1 MTKTEAVVR
10 SIFGITRTDI
20 RPLICAVDVAIE
32 LMFIKGVPMDDILV
46 TKDIYPAV
54 AQKLGGCS
62 SKVVS
67 RNIERLA
74 NRCWD
79 ILVSTGRVASYI
91 GAPIKDIAAPRDII
105 FYLAFYVHLGVPF
118 FEAIEREP
126 TLLFN

>member
-1 MTKTEAVVR
+1 MTKTEAAVR

-20 RPLICAVDVAIE
+20 RPLIRAVDVAIE

-54 AQKLGGCS
+54 AKTLGCS

-105 FYLAFYVHLGVPF
+105 FYLAFYVHLGLPF